1 MYVINV
7 TYVTSYEVFVN
18 EKQLLPEVCSRVC
31 FCQNIWCMRHTVCF
45 QECNFLWC
53 KQTKLFKYSVN
64 SAVLFSKAFWTGFT
78 RLTSWHILCCTWC
91 PRGSS
96 SLLKMLVPPR
106 KGIPSLE
113 NGSIDSFINFGTP
126 SFIYLFF
133 FNPLSFTIY
142 PKRLELQVP
151 PNWDFGGWIALWCE
165 THIFRRC
172 RHRQTDLVTTGPFQ

>member
-31 FCQNIWCMRHTVCF
+31 FCQNIWCMRYTVCF
-45 QECNFLWC
+45 QERNFLWC
-53 KQTKLFKYSVN
+53 KQTQLFKYSVN
-64 SAVLFSKAFWTGFT
+64 SAILFSKSFWTRFT
-78 RLTSWHILCCTWC
+78 RLTSWHILCFTWR
-91 PRGSS
+91 PRGPS

-106 KGIPSLE
+106 KRIIPLG
-113 NGSIDSFINFGTP
+113 NGSIDPFINFRTP
-126 SFIYLFF
+126 SFF
-133 FNPLSFTIY
+133 FNPLSFTSY

-151 PNWDFGGWIALWCE
+151 PNWDFGGWIALWRE

-172 RHRQTDLVTTGPFQ
+172 RHRQTDLVTTRPFQ

>member
-45 QECNFLWC
+45 QERNFLWC
-53 KQTKLFKYSVN
+53 KQTQLFKYSVN
-64 SAVLFSKAFWTGFT
+64 SAILFSKAFWTRFT

-91 PRGSS
+91 PRGPSW
-96 SLLKMLVPPR
+96 LLKMLVPPR
-106 KGIPSLE
+106 KGIPPLRKWIYRSLHK
-113 NGSIDSFINFGTP
+113 FWY

-133 FNPLSFTIY
+133 FSTSSPLLAT
-142 PKRLELQVP
+142 PKDWNSRSHQ
-151 PNWDFGGWIALWCE
+151 IK
-165 THIFRRC
+165 T
-172 RHRQTDLVTTGPFQ
+172 LVVEEHYGVKCIDR